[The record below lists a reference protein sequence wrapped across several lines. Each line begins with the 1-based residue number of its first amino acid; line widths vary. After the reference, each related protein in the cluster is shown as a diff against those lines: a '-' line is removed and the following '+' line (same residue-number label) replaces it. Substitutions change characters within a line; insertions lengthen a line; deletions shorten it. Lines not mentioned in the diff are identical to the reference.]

1 MGIIKR
7 ILKKDGEE
15 KKKKSVTEDNIKFKK
30 GMPVFLDIETGANDK
45 NVTPPSSYVKE
56 VHEDGGMTVNQFTQA
71 GVVYKLPENKEMTM
85 YYVNE
90 AAKFAFSVNF
100 FEEIKINGMD
110 YIKLKR
116 TGRVTETNRRDSY
129 RIKLSLPVKIEI
141 IPVEEDCEEKHP
153 LNVDGQTVDLSRSG
167 ARFVTD
173 WYIDEKQETAI
184 IIDLDKDQQ
193 EKLKVSF
200 IRMTESG
207 NQYDFRV
214 KLEYMDVNQQNRY
227 FGYLAEKER
236 EESRRERKR
245 KEFGK

>member
-1 MGIIKR
+1 
-7 ILKKDGEE
+7 
-15 KKKKSVTEDNIKFKK
+15 
-30 GMPVFLDIETGANDK
+30 LDIETETNDK
-45 NVTPPSSYVKE
+45 NITPPSSNVKE
-56 VHEDGGMTVNQFTQA
+56 IHEDGGMIINQFTQA
-71 GVVYKLPENKEMTM
+71 GVPYKLPENPENKEMMM

-90 AAKFAFSVNF
+90 AAKFAFSVNY
-100 FEEIKINGMD
+100 FEEIDIGGTN
-110 YIKLKR
+110 YLKLKR
-116 TGRVTETNRRDSY
+116 TGQVTETNRRDSY

-141 IPVEEDCEEKHP
+141 IPKEEDSEVKHP
-153 LNVDGQTVDLSRSG
+153 LSVEGHTIDLSRSG

-173 WYIDEKQETAI
+173 WYIDEEQETAI
-184 IIDLDKDQQ
+184 IIDLDKEQS

-236 EESRRERKR
+236 EERR
-245 KEFGK
+245 KEKYRADSDNRI